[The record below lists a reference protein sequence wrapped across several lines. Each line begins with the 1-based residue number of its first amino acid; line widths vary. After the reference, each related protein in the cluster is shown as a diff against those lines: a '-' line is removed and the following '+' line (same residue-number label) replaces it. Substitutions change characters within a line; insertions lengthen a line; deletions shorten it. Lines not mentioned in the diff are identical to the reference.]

1 MAGSGSKVKIAIPI
15 FLIFLSSILLFPF
28 LTNSLTIN
36 EVIARTPAFHLINE
50 IYVFLSGSYEP
61 ISSWLVFEPEALKV
75 NKTVLKVGEK
85 VTIMGNGSESPG
97 LNADKVDGLEAADL
111 LAGGGVGGMPLQGV
125 IVLRD
130 NANNYG
136 ISSVPIAL
144 PKENCDVKITVCDYG
159 NNPPTKLI
167 IGADPVPR
175 IEKARNDCV
184 IVVVEEVSASC
195 TLPGGCGSGSCGPKE
210 AYSDSGYLYVKM
222 RGKHGSVSCGT
233 PPYFICPFGYT
244 LYRKDVCG
252 EYYTSCA
259 SYISEAT
266 FCAKFLN
273 NSVLNWVE
281 AKAWIEWDI
290 YGPHAKAYAKVAYC
304 PEDYPNYDEEDNV
317 CYAEP
322 RCPPPSPGEVFI
334 KEDDVDNVCVY
345 CPSDH
350 PIYDPTTKHCLREA
364 SVNTTKVGNCATL
377 TTTLKFA
384 FTDVTFADEHSDP
397 LSTADYV
404 TIAYVCPE

>member
-61 ISSWLVFEPEALKV
+61 ISNWLVFEPEALKV

-136 ISSVPIAL
+136 ISSVPISL
-144 PKENCDVKITVCDYG
+144 PKGNCDVKITVCDYG
-159 NNPPTKLI
+159 GNPPIKLI
-167 IGADPVPR
+167 IGADPVREIAKP
-175 IEKARNDCV
+175 KNASGALVD
-184 IVVVEEVSASC
+184 EVSVSC
-195 TLPGGCGSGSCGPKE
+195 TLSDYSSTCVTD
-210 AYSDSGYLYVKM
+210 AYSDGGYLYAKVK
-222 RGKHGSVSCGT
+222 GEGIHYGSCED
-233 PPYFICPFGYT
+233 PPYFPCPFLGD
-244 LYRKDVCG
+244 RRDD
-252 EYYTSCA
+252 CA
-259 SYISEAT
+259 IWNSGGFPQTKSEAT
-266 FCAKFLN
+266 FCARNLEGV
-273 NSVLNWVE
+273 VLNWVSY
-281 AKAWIEWDI
+281 KAWADGLNI
-290 YGPHAKAYAKVAYC
+290 GASAKVAYC
-304 PEDYPNYDEEDNV
+304 PEDYPDYDEEHNL

-322 RCPPPSPGEVFI
+322 RCPPADPGEVFI
-334 KEDDVDNVCVY
+334 KEDEVVCVY
-345 CPSDH
+345 CPADH
-350 PIYDPTTKHCLREA
+350 PIYDPTTRHCLRKA
-364 SVNTTKVGNCATL
+364 NVTTTKVGNCATL
-377 TTTLKFA
+377 TTTLKSA
-384 FTDVTFADEHSDP
+384 FTDVTFADSYSNP

-404 TIAYVCPE
+404 AIAYVCPE